1 LLSKQELIDVI
12 EKCNNLS
19 ALGPNKLTWSHIKSI
34 IKNKECIFKLLDIA
48 NVCIDLEHW
57 PSHFKTSTMVII
69 PKPNKSAYDSPKVYH
84 SIVLLNTIGKLF
96 KKMIGECFQFHTIAN
111 NFVHQSQLGG
121 LKQRS
126 TIDAEVILTYIIRL
140 GWVKNLITSTLAF
153 DIAQFF
159 LSLNHQLLPLIFDK
173 AGLDHKVSN
182 FFKNYLVGRKT
193 KYCWNDFIS
202 LIFNIN
208 IGVGQGSVLSPILS
222 ALYLSSIFQIL
233 EKHLKILNI
242 PISMI
247 PFVDNSLFVSQ
258 NKSISLS
265 NANIFCSYKVISSL
279 LLKFGLI
286 IKHEKTDIFHFS
298 KAHGPFNPP
307 ALNLSP
313 LDGPSL
319 LPKEIW
325 KYLGFIFDH
334 KLTFRNRI
342 DFYSNKAISTIKCMK
357 LLENSMRGINPI
369 QKRQLYRCCA
379 LPIALYRFS
388 LWFYNKSPTYYHFNI
403 LRKMQRRATL

>member
-1 LLSKQELIDVI
+1 MKDWNLLSKQELINII
-12 EKCNNLS
+12 EKCNNSS

-34 IKNKECIFKLLDIA
+34 VKNKECIFKLLDIA
-48 NVCIDLEHW
+48 NACIDLEHW
-57 PSHFKTSTMVII
+57 PSHFKMSTIVII
-69 PKPNKSAYDSPKVYH
+69 PKPNKSAYDSPKVYC

-96 KKMIGECFQFHTIAN
+96 KKMIRECFQFHTIAN

-126 TIDAEVILTYIIRL
+126 TIDAEVVLTHIIWSD
-140 GWVKNLITSTLAF
+140 WVKNLITSTLAF

-159 LSLNHQLLPLIFDK
+159 PSLNHQLLPLIFDK
-173 AGLDHKVSN
+173 AGLDHKVFN

-193 KYCWNDFIS
+193 KYCWNNFIS
-202 LIFNIN
+202 PIFNIN

-247 PFVDNSLFVSQ
+247 SFVNNSLFVSQ

-265 NANIFCSYKVISSL
+265 NANLFCSYKVILSL

-298 KAHGPFNPP
+298 RAHGPFNPP
-307 ALNLSP
+307 ALDLFP
-313 LDGPSL
+313 LGSSSL
-319 LPKEIW
+319 LSKETW

-334 KLTFRNRI
+334 KLIFRNHI
-342 DFYSNKAISTIKCMK
+342 DFYSNEAILTIKCMK
-357 LLENSMRGINPI
+357 LLENLMRGINPI
-369 QKRQLYRCCA
+369 QKRWLYRCYA
-379 LPIALYRFS
+379 LLIVLYRFS
-388 LWFYNKSPTYYHFNI
+388 L
-403 LRKMQRRATL
+403 